1 MVVSPASLRI
11 TEGTSKTYSLVL
23 TQQPSGK
30 VNISVSGAS
39 GDVTV
44 KQIKPKLQHYELESE
59 AGSEGQR

>member
-23 TQQPSGK
+23 TQAPSGK

-39 GDVTV
+39 GDVKV
-44 KQIKPKLQHYELESE
+44 KPSSLSFNTYELESE
-59 AGSEGQR
+59 GGSEGHR